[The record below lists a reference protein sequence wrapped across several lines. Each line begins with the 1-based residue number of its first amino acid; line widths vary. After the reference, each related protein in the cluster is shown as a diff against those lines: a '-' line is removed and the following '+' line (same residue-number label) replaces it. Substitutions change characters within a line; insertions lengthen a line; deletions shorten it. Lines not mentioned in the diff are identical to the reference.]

1 MPRWRRAPRRRACPS
16 RCRSGAPRLVPSF
29 RTKGG
34 FIFARAS
41 DVSALVIRGIGEEIE
56 IRLDVK
62 GVPFSGRR
70 RTVSQGWIARVSKYE
85 FKSIAADLT
94 VASSDFNDFSEL
106 AALLEDTDVQEA
118 LGRAKEPKRADVA
131 DEEEPG
137 DREELGDVA
146 EDALVEEI
154 VAAPAAVRTVDIDVP
169 ELWRSLIG
177 VEAELTTE
185 GRRAFGR
192 LLRPQSQTPRRAVR
206 ALQRD
211 VRF

>member
-1 MPRWRRAPRRRACPS
+1 
-16 RCRSGAPRLVPSF
+16 
-29 RTKGG
+29 
-34 FIFARAS
+34 
-41 DVSALVIRGIGEEIE
+41 VIRGIGEEIE

-70 RTVSQGWIARVSKYE
+70 RTVSQGSIARVSKYE

-94 VASSDFNDFSEL
+94 VASPEFNDFSEL
-106 AALLEDTDVQEA
+106 AALLEDADVREA

-146 EDALVEEI
+146 EDTLVEEI
-154 VAAPAAVRTVDIDVP
+154 VAAPAAVRTVDIVVP
-169 ELWRSLIG
+169 ELWRSLID

-185 GRRAFGR
+185 GLALSEGFFDRNLRRHVVPFELSSG
-192 LLRPQSQTPRRAVR
+192 TFDFDRADTVGVQKLD
-206 ALQRD
+206 AKG
-211 VRF
+211 V